1 MEQIMN
7 HKGGLC
13 QHKFLVCQEGFCSE
27 CMIHLDTLKVFQAKP
42 LEPFKTKQRVPV
54 FALAR

>member
-1 MEQIMN
+1 MEQIVN

-27 CMIHLDTLKVFQAKP
+27 CMIHLNTVNLRRE
-42 LEPFKTKQRVPV
+42 EPRVKYTIKQRTPV
-54 FALAR
+54 FVLAR